1 VSTFQPA
8 EETLLEQREDG
19 ETNTHE
25 GGTSQKMA
33 YALMVLIK
41 VNYLPCNGN
50 LSGTK
55 NVRLLASPE
64 ILKFTF
70 LYDGTTYIKKSI
82 IWKTSL
88 ILVYPFR
95 GFHCIR
101 SGSGLRGSRICVAES
116 QGD

>member
-1 VSTFQPA
+1 MNEARITKLVCKYVPSA

-33 YALMVLIK
+33 CALLVLINF
-41 VNYLPCNGN
+41 NYLPCNGN

-64 ILKFTF
+64 IQLPARFTGVWVF
-70 LYDGTTYIKKSI
+70 VRRNY
-82 IWKTSL
+82 
-88 ILVYPFR
+88 V
-95 GFHCIR
+95 
-101 SGSGLRGSRICVAES
+101 
-116 QGD
+116 